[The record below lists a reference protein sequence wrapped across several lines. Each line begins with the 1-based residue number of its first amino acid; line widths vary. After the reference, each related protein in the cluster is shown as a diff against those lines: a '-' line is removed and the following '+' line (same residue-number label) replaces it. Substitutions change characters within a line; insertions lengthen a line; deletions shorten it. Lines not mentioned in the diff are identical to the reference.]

1 MRCSTIRFSGH
12 ALQSMFARG
21 IRTEDVEQALF
32 AYEVVADYPEDKPYS
47 SRLIL
52 AWVSLNQMKLPLH
65 VVVEQNSEDE
75 ACYVIT
81 AYIPSS
87 ELWHDDF
94 KTRRPL

>member
-1 MRCSTIRFSGH
+1 MLCRVCLPEESVPRMWSKH
-12 ALQSMFARG
+12 CLHM
-21 IRTEDVEQALF
+21 
-32 AYEVVADYPEDKPYS
+32 VVADYPEDKPYS

-87 ELWHDDF
+87 ELWHDDLSNQ
-94 KTRRPL
+94 RPL